1 MPQSL
6 PKTDQAAFPQQAS
19 EQKTELQLPAGS
31 DKPDFLLS
39 RDEVEAEFGLT
50 RRFLELAAWRGS
62 GPPVIRIGERAVR
75 YRRGDII
82 AWIEARRD
90 DPEDVK
96 VRGRRHDR

>member
-1 MPQSL
+1 MADKDHNSGPQ
-6 PKTDQAAFPQQAS
+6 
-19 EQKTELQLPAGS
+19 
-31 DKPDFLLS
+31 FLLS

-50 RRFLELAAWRGS
+50 RRFLELAAWRGE
-62 GPPVIRIGERAVR
+62 GPPMVRIGERAVR

-90 DPEDVK
+90 DPEDVT